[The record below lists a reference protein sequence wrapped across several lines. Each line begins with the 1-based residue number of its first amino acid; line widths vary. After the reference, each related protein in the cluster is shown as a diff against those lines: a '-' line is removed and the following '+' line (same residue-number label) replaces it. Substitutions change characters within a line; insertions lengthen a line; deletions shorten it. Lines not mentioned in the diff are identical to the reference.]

1 MNGIQVKVPDGR
13 FPVSR
18 FAAAYV
24 ILGLSMA
31 GAAGVQAAASG
42 AVAGLALDAIGRPL
56 AGVAVDLVEIAG
68 VRAAGYAS
76 RTTVTDAGGAWRFHS
91 VAPGDYVVRIAPA
104 GQVAGVPVTVAGAAT
119 VGDVLIVAP
128 SAAAAVQVPAVV
140 AGTLLTDK
148 TAAIAAAVAAAA
160 VVTSVFVL
168 RDAS

>member
-42 AVAGLALDAIGRPL
+42 AVAGLALDAIARPL
-56 AGVAVDLVEIAG
+56 AGVAVDLVETAG

-76 RTTVTDAGGAWRFHS
+76 RTTVTDAAAHGVFTAWRPVTTS
-91 VAPGDYVVRIAPA
+91 VRIAPA

-128 SAAAAVQVPAVV
+128 TRRQSSRPRRRPPP
-140 AGTLLTDK
+140 GPG
-148 TAAIAAAVAAAA
+148 
-160 VVTSVFVL
+160 
-168 RDAS
+168 